1 MIALPLLS
9 IRAVKV
15 LATHTYLGYIHVIRL
30 VGQDT
35 LTAFSQSYP
44 VLDYLQALA
53 TL

>member
-1 MIALPLLS
+1 MIALSLIS

-15 LATHTYLGYIHVIRL
+15 LATHTYLGYIQVSRL
-30 VGQDT
+30 AGQDT
-35 LTAFSQSYP
+35 LTALSQSYI